1 MQTPSLST
9 GTIQHID
16 MLTPHVMHLT
26 CTSSDPSFS
35 FLAGQ
40 YGTVVIDQTTRRQYS
55 FCSSPQHKHA
65 FEFVI
70 DTTPQGPGSLF
81 FCSKNIGDTFQML
94 APLGTFVLETSP
106 KKSVFVATGTGIA
119 PLRSMILDAVLTR
132 DMTLYWGLRYETDMY
147 WNAEFEALAT
157 QHPTFHYTLVLSKPE
172 DTWNGNRGHVTEHIS
187 RDTLANDAD
196 YYLSGNKDMIVD
208 VKTLLLAQ
216 HVPEG
221 QINTELF

>member
-9 GTIQHID
+9 VTIQQID
-16 MLTPHVMHLT
+16 RLTPHVMHLT

-81 FCSKNIGDTFQML
+81 FLSKHVGDTFQML

-119 PLRSMILDAVLTR
+119 PLRSMILDAVGTQ
-132 DMTLYWGLRYETDMY
+132 DMTLYWGLRYETDIY
-147 WNAEFEALAT
+147 WNEAFEALARK
-157 QHPTFHYTLVLSKPE
+157 HPTFHYTLVLSKPE
-172 DTWNGNRGHVTEHIS
+172 DTWSGNRGHVTEYLS
-187 RDTLANDAD
+187 RHTVATDAD